1 VAKKSTSTGKKSA
14 VIRIEGA
21 RQHNLKSLNLD
32 IAHNTLTVITGPSG
46 SGKSSLA
53 FHTLYAEGQRRY
65 VETFSPYI
73 RQFFDRMDKPDVDL
87 IDGILPAIAIEQK
100 NHVRTTRS
108 TVGTLTEI
116 NDYLK
121 VLFGRA
127 AKGYDPQT
135 GEEIQPDSPESALAW
150 LFEHRNEQSMLVL
163 FRVRVPEKAT
173 PEDFFPLLNQQGFLR
188 VLLYG
193 KMFRTD
199 EPAECNYKSLP
210 AEMWIVQDRIQ
221 IKARSRSR
229 VLEALEA
236 AARHGKG
243 TFATVSADEPSGTM
257 KEFTNDWVNP
267 ATGFKLCEPSAGLF
281 SFNSPRGACVKC
293 RGFGRVI
300 GIDLAKA
307 VPDPTLSIRGGAIK
321 PFLGERGEECQRD
334 LLRCCKT
341 QGLNVNTPWEDLSA
355 DEQDWV
361 KYGEGGDPESNW
373 REAQWY
379 GIKGFFD
386 WLESKAYKMHVRVF
400 LSRYRSY
407 TECPDCRGK
416 RLRPEA
422 LCFRV
427 EGKTLPEIW
436 NTPVC
441 DLAPW
446 FAGLPAHEPSLEL
459 VRKEIH
465 SRLQYLND
473 VGLGYLTLDRQTRT
487 LSGGEMERVNL
498 TTCLGAALTN
508 TLFVLDE
515 PTVGLHARD
524 IHRLVG
530 VMKGLRDKGN
540 TIVVV
545 EHEEAVMTAADEI
558 IDIGPLAG
566 DGGGTLVYQ
575 GPAVNPKQ
583 KTGTIPW
590 LDGRMSIPLPTK
602 RRKPSKKQ
610 ITIQGATRHNLK
622 KLDLTL
628 PLGLFVCLSGVS
640 GSGKSTLAHD
650 VLYLNLAKKLGR
662 EISDDGE
669 PALIK
674 SISGSEHVQEVLLV
688 DQSSLA
694 RTPRSTPAVFCG
706 AFDVIRQLMTETD
719 QAKASSLQPGYFSFN
734 SGEGRCDRCAGAGFE
749 RVEMQF
755 LSDIQVTC
763 PDCNGKRYRLSA
775 LEFLLEKK
783 NISEIL
789 ELSVSAA
796 IEFFRSIA
804 NQKNQTKKNASLA
817 NKVCDLLHPLARV
830 GLGYLRL
837 GQPLNTLSGGESQ
850 RLKLCQLL
858 DPKAHQ
864 NKLLILD
871 EPTTGLHFSDIA
883 TLLDVF
889 QQLVEAG
896 NSLLV
901 IEHQLDVMAAAD
913 WLIDLGPG
921 AGADGGRIIG
931 TGTPETI
938 AATDSETALYLRSK
952 LGLPGSPVTKV
963 TRLSKPAILPNE
975 ISLHGARHHN
985 LKNVSLAIPR
995 DQFVVISGLS
1005 GSGKSTLAFDILF
1018 AEGQR
1023 RFLDSMSAYARQFA
1037 DQLEKPDIDH
1047 LSGLPPTVAIE
1058 QRISQGGGKSTV
1070 ATITEVWNFIRLLY
1084 AKLGIRYCCGKPV
1097 EKQSLSSMEQSIR
1110 STLSKGPVKL
1120 FAPLIRGRKGYHNE
1134 VAEWALKHGYTM
1146 MLADK
1151 RLIPA
1156 KNFQRLERFKEHD
1169 VDVMIFEFSSAKDP
1183 IGAKLEEA
1191 LKIGKGSVRILT
1203 AEKKFHILS
1212 SSQSCA
1218 TCGTSY
1224 EDLDPRHFSFN
1235 SPHGWCTDCRGYG
1248 LVPRKRHALDLSRF
1262 DSLLAAEVDEERSLE
1277 RMDPEDLITCPT
1289 CDGARLHLHSRQVQV
1304 ADVAIEAIAQ
1314 RSIQDAAEHFSALKF
1329 PEKRQQMIARDII
1342 PEIHQRLQFLSKVGL
1357 GYLQLSRSA
1366 RTLSGG
1372 ESQRIRL
1379 AAQLGSNLRGVLYV
1393 LDEPTIGL
1401 HPRDNAALLD
1411 TLVSLRDRGNSL
1423 VVVEHDED
1431 TIARADWLIDLGPAA
1446 GRLGGQIVY
1455 EGKPPRLGQKHSAK
1469 STEHSPTLRAMSME
1483 INHPSRG
1490 KRRPVDKKQ
1499 AFLSLS
1505 GCSVNNLKQ
1514 VSVSIPI
1521 GCLTVLT
1528 GVSGS
1533 GKSSLM
1539 HGCLSPAARND
1550 KPNKKGHAGYT
1561 KALNMDRI
1569 DAVYEV
1575 DQSPIGKTSRSCP
1588 ATYVGIFDEIRKV
1601 FAQLP
1606 EARARGFEA
1615 TRFSFNTEGGRCEEC
1630 KGNGRIKL
1638 EMDFLPSAWIPC
1650 EICQGKRYNSAT
1662 LEVTYKDQSIAD
1674 VLAMPIEEAA
1684 RFFETHSRLAE
1695 PLRLLNETGLGYL
1708 TLGQAS
1714 PTLSGGEAQRIK
1726 LISEIARGRSLR
1738 KRMAN
1743 LNNAKGNLYLIEEP
1757 TVGLHL
1763 EDVRRL
1769 IDVLHRMVD
1778 EGHTVV
1784 VIEHHMAVAAEAD
1797 WIIDVGPEAGADG
1810 GEIVAQGPPEL
1821 IARSKTSRTAPFL
1834 AELLKHSPD

>member
-1 VAKKSTSTGKKSA
+1 MAKKSTSTGKKSA

-150 LFEHRNEQSMLVL
+150 LFEHRSEQSMLVL

-199 EPAECNYKSLP
+199 EPAECSYKSLP

-341 QGLNVNTPWEDLSA
+341 HGLNVNTPWEDLSV

-545 EHEEAVMTAADEI
+545 EHEEAVMNAADEI

-583 KTGTIPW
+583 NLGTIPW
-590 LDGRMSIPLPTK
+590 LDGRMSIPLPSK

-610 ITIQGATRHNLK
+610 MTIQGATRHNLK

-640 GSGKSTLAHD
+640 GSG
-650 VLYLNLAKKLGR
+650 N
-662 EISDDGE
+662 
-669 PALIK
+669 
-674 SISGSEHVQEVLLV
+674 
-688 DQSSLA
+688 
-694 RTPRSTPAVFCG
+694 
-706 AFDVIRQLMTETD
+706 
-719 QAKASSLQPGYFSFN
+719 
-734 SGEGRCDRCAGAGFE
+734 
-749 RVEMQF
+749 
-755 LSDIQVTC
+755 
-763 PDCNGKRYRLSA
+763 
-775 LEFLLEKK
+775 
-783 NISEIL
+783 
-789 ELSVSAA
+789 
-796 IEFFRSIA
+796 
-804 NQKNQTKKNASLA
+804 
-817 NKVCDLLHPLARV
+817 
-830 GLGYLRL
+830 
-837 GQPLNTLSGGESQ
+837 
-850 RLKLCQLL
+850 
-858 DPKAHQ
+858 
-864 NKLLILD
+864 
-871 EPTTGLHFSDIA
+871 
-883 TLLDVF
+883 
-889 QQLVEAG
+889 
-896 NSLLV
+896 
-901 IEHQLDVMAAAD
+901 
-913 WLIDLGPG
+913 
-921 AGADGGRIIG
+921 
-931 TGTPETI
+931 
-938 AATDSETALYLRSK
+938 
-952 LGLPGSPVTKV
+952 
-963 TRLSKPAILPNE
+963 
-975 ISLHGARHHN
+975 
-985 LKNVSLAIPR
+985 
-995 DQFVVISGLS
+995 
-1005 GSGKSTLAFDILF
+1005 
-1018 AEGQR
+1018 
-1023 RFLDSMSAYARQFA
+1023 
-1037 DQLEKPDIDH
+1037 
-1047 LSGLPPTVAIE
+1047 PP
-1058 QRISQGGGKSTV
+1058 
-1070 ATITEVWNFIRLLY
+1070 
-1084 AKLGIRYCCGKPV
+1084 
-1097 EKQSLSSMEQSIR
+1097 
-1110 STLSKGPVKL
+1110 
-1120 FAPLIRGRKGYHNE
+1120 
-1134 VAEWALKHGYTM
+1134 
-1146 MLADK
+1146 
-1151 RLIPA
+1151 
-1156 KNFQRLERFKEHD
+1156 
-1169 VDVMIFEFSSAKDP
+1169 
-1183 IGAKLEEA
+1183 
-1191 LKIGKGSVRILT
+1191 
-1203 AEKKFHILS
+1203 
-1212 SSQSCA
+1212 
-1218 TCGTSY
+1218 
-1224 EDLDPRHFSFN
+1224 
-1235 SPHGWCTDCRGYG
+1235 
-1248 LVPRKRHALDLSRF
+1248 
-1262 DSLLAAEVDEERSLE
+1262 
-1277 RMDPEDLITCPT
+1277 
-1289 CDGARLHLHSRQVQV
+1289 
-1304 ADVAIEAIAQ
+1304 
-1314 RSIQDAAEHFSALKF
+1314 
-1329 PEKRQQMIARDII
+1329 
-1342 PEIHQRLQFLSKVGL
+1342 
-1357 GYLQLSRSA
+1357 
-1366 RTLSGG
+1366 
-1372 ESQRIRL
+1372 
-1379 AAQLGSNLRGVLYV
+1379 
-1393 LDEPTIGL
+1393 
-1401 HPRDNAALLD
+1401 
-1411 TLVSLRDRGNSL
+1411 
-1423 VVVEHDED
+1423 
-1431 TIARADWLIDLGPAA
+1431 
-1446 GRLGGQIVY
+1446 
-1455 EGKPPRLGQKHSAK
+1455 
-1469 STEHSPTLRAMSME
+1469 
-1483 INHPSRG
+1483 
-1490 KRRPVDKKQ
+1490 
-1499 AFLSLS
+1499 
-1505 GCSVNNLKQ
+1505 
-1514 VSVSIPI
+1514 
-1521 GCLTVLT
+1521 
-1528 GVSGS
+1528 
-1533 GKSSLM
+1533 
-1539 HGCLSPAARND
+1539 
-1550 KPNKKGHAGYT
+1550 
-1561 KALNMDRI
+1561 
-1569 DAVYEV
+1569 
-1575 DQSPIGKTSRSCP
+1575 
-1588 ATYVGIFDEIRKV
+1588 
-1601 FAQLP
+1601 
-1606 EARARGFEA
+1606 
-1615 TRFSFNTEGGRCEEC
+1615 
-1630 KGNGRIKL
+1630 
-1638 EMDFLPSAWIPC
+1638 
-1650 EICQGKRYNSAT
+1650 
-1662 LEVTYKDQSIAD
+1662 
-1674 VLAMPIEEAA
+1674 
-1684 RFFETHSRLAE
+1684 
-1695 PLRLLNETGLGYL
+1695 
-1708 TLGQAS
+1708 
-1714 PTLSGGEAQRIK
+1714 
-1726 LISEIARGRSLR
+1726 
-1738 KRMAN
+1738 
-1743 LNNAKGNLYLIEEP
+1743 
-1757 TVGLHL
+1757 
-1763 EDVRRL
+1763 
-1769 IDVLHRMVD
+1769 
-1778 EGHTVV
+1778 
-1784 VIEHHMAVAAEAD
+1784 
-1797 WIIDVGPEAGADG
+1797 
-1810 GEIVAQGPPEL
+1810 
-1821 IARSKTSRTAPFL
+1821 
-1834 AELLKHSPD
+1834 

>member
-199 EPAECNYKSLP
+199 EPAECSYKSLP

-341 QGLNVNTPWEDLSA
+341 QGLNVNTPWEDLSV

-674 SISGSEHVQEVLLV
+674 SISGTEHVQEVLLV

-963 TRLSKPAILPNE
+963 TRVSKPAILPNE

-1110 STLSKGPVKL
+1110 SALSKGPVKL

-1156 KNFQRLERFKEHD
+1156 ENFQRLERFKEHD

-1469 STEHSPTLRAMSME
+1469 SIEHSPTLRAMSME

-1561 KALNMDRI
+1561 KALNMELI

-1743 LNNAKGNLYLIEEP
+1743 LKNAKGNLYLIEEP

-1821 IARSKTSRTAPFL
+1821 VARSKTSRTAPFL
-1834 AELLKHSPD
+1834 AEFLKHSPD